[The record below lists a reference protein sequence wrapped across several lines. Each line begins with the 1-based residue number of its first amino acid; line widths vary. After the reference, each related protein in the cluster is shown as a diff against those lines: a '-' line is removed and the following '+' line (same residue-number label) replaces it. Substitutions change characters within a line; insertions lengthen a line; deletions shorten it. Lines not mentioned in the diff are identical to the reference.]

1 MSEIA
6 LNLPA
11 LDTRSS
17 RPAAD
22 VSQVRTREQAA
33 AVAEQFEKMF
43 ISEMLRPM
51 FEGIETDGPF
61 GGGNAEAT
69 FRPMLIE
76 EYAGAIARGG
86 GIGIADNVMAEIL
99 RLQGLE

>member
-6 LNLPA
+6 LNLPP
-11 LDTRSS
+11 LDG
-17 RPAAD
+17 RPARPPGD
-22 VSQVRTREQAA
+22 ISHVRTREQAA

-43 ISEMLRPM
+43 IAEMLRPM

-69 FRPMLIE
+69 FRPMLID

-86 GIGIADNVMAEIL
+86 GIGIADSVMTEIL